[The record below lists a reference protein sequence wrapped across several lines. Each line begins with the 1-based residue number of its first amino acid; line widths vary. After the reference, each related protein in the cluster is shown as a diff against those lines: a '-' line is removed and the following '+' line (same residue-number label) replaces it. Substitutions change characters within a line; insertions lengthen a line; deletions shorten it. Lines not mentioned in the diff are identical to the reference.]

1 MTGRQLSQ
9 SQQAKAK
16 QVVRP
21 QLPLLL
27 RVALSLT
34 RHQQEAEDLV
44 QETVLKAVRAID
56 SYRDGTSERAW
67 LLTILRRA
75 HVDRIR
81 RSQRRVQS
89 VSLASGDGIDPAA
102 PESESAELWE
112 EPEQILQQFGDEQ
125 LIEALRSLPEAMR
138 WTLLLV
144 DVEQLE
150 HADAAEVLGVPEG
163 TIKSRAHR
171 GRQMLRKRLA
181 EEAKA
186 RGWVDRPQKEVTP

>member
-1 MTGRQLSQ
+1 
-9 SQQAKAK
+9 
-16 QVVRP
+16 
-21 QLPLLL
+21 
-27 RVALSLT
+27 
-34 RHQQEAEDLV
+34 
-44 QETVLKAVRAID
+44 
-56 SYRDGTSERAW
+56 
-67 LLTILRRA
+67 
-75 HVDRIR
+75 
-81 RSQRRVQS
+81 
-89 VSLASGDGIDPAA
+89 
-102 PESESAELWE
+102 
-112 EPEQILQQFGDEQ
+112 

-150 HADAAEVLGVPEG
+150 HAGPAEVLGVPEG